1 MANHKSAKKR
11 ARQTIVKTIRNR
23 AVKSQVRSA
32 VRSFREAM
40 EAGDLDVAK
49 TKLVDATR
57 ELYRAASKGVMH
69 KRSASRRVSRLVTQL
84 HGASAK

>member
-1 MANHKSAKKR
+1 VANHKSAKKR

-23 AVKSQVRSA
+23 AVKSQVRAS
-32 VRSFREAM
+32 VRSFREAL
-40 EAGDLDVAK
+40 EAGDLEAAK
-49 TKLVDATR
+49 TNLVSATR

-69 KRSASRRVSRLVTQL
+69 KRSASRRVSRLATQF

>member
-40 EAGDLDVAK
+40 EAGDLTAAK
-49 TKLVDATR
+49 THLVEATR

-69 KRSASRRVSRLVTQL
+69 KRSASRKVSRLATQL
-84 HGASAK
+84 HGASAE